1 MRGTANRRSRPMPAL
16 TAFYG
21 GLLALLFLGLSLNVI
36 RRRYHY
42 RVAFGSDG
50 PVPLQ
55 RAIRG
60 QANFAE
66 YVPLA
71 LLLLL
76 CLELL
81 GGPAWALHAVG
92 LCLLAGRLAHGICFA
107 CLESAAPLRVGGML
121 LTFAALI
128 TAAIG
133 NLAMAVNSF

>member
-1 MRGTANRRSRPMPAL
+1 MPTL

-21 GLLALLFLGLSLNVI
+21 SLLALLFLGLSLNVI
-36 RRRYHY
+36 RLRYHY
-42 RVAFGSDG
+42 RVAFGYEG
-50 PVPLQ
+50 PLPLQ

-66 YVPLA
+66 YVPLT

-81 GGPAWALHAVG
+81 GGPAWALHATG

-107 CLESAAPLRVGGML
+107 CLESAAPLRTGGML
-121 LTFAALI
+121 LTFAALAI
-128 TAAIG
+128 AAIG
-133 NLAMAVNSF
+133 NLTMGAIRIF

>member
-1 MRGTANRRSRPMPAL
+1 MPAW

-36 RRRYHY
+36 RLRYRY
-42 RVAFGSDG
+42 RVAFGGDG
-50 PVPLQ
+50 PLPLQ

-66 YVPLA
+66 YVPLT

-81 GGPAWALHAVG
+81 GGPVWVLHAVG
-92 LCLLAGRLAHGICFA
+92 LSLLVGRLAHGICFA
-107 CLESAAPLRVGGML
+107 CLESAAPLRVGGMM
-121 LTFAALI
+121 LTLAALI
-128 TAAIG
+128 IGALG
-133 NLAMAVNSF
+133 NLAMAAGRLF

>member
-1 MRGTANRRSRPMPAL
+1 MPVL

-21 GLLALLFLGLSLNVI
+21 GLLGLLFLGLSLNVI
-36 RRRYHY
+36 RLRYRY
-42 RVAFGSDG
+42 RAATGDG
-50 PVPLQ
+50 GEPVLQ

-66 YVPLA
+66 YAPLT

-107 CLESAAPLRVGGML
+107 CLESAAPLRVSGMI
-121 LTFAALI
+121 LTFASLVIAAL
-128 TAAIG
+128 G
-133 NLAMAVNSF
+133 NLVMAARLIF